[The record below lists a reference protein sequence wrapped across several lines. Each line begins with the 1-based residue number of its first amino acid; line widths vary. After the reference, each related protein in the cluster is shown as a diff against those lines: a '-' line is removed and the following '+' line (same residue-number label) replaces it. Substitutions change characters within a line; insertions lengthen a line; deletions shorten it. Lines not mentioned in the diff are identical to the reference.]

1 MTCVMPFSLRNE
13 PSTFIRVMIQTLKS
27 FLSRCVVVYF
37 NDVFIFSQNVEE
49 HLEHLKQ
56 ILKLP

>member
-1 MTCVMPFSLRNE
+1 MPFSLRNE